1 VCHDPQEGCHA
12 ATGKLDEVDS
22 SSETNTQAD
31 DDHGNYYKRKVISN
45 WDQYQD
51 AEKEVNNEVQKGT
64 DFSVLQSLAVDA
76 LQLQF
81 AEGKE

>member
-1 VCHDPQEGCHA
+1 MLYEA
-12 ATGKLDEVDS
+12 DS
-22 SSETNTQAD
+22 NSETNTQVD
-31 DDHGNYYKRKVISN
+31 DDQGNYSKRKVISY